1 MKVTV
6 TTLSDDIF
14 VLDVIE
20 DMELESFKALCE
32 IESNVP
38 VHEMVI
44 AFNGLPL
51 MNDKKSL
58 KDHGIR
64 DGDVVILQHMHQSG
78 AELNLHPLNGAIP
91 MLDFSSIRVPGASN
105 SRQSAA
111 SSSTIAR
118 MQNPRKEDDP
128 EIIRDMF
135 LANPDQLA
143 LLSQNNP
150 KLASALLSGNLERF
164 TTVLREQIKLREE
177 REAQR
182 LRMMNADPF
191 DTEAQ
196 RFIAEDIRQ
205 KNIEANMEAAME
217 YNPETFGSVV
227 MLYVN
232 CKVNGFPVK
241 AFIDTGAQSTI
252 MSDACA
258 ERCHIM
264 RLVDT
269 RWAGIAHGVGTQR
282 IIGRIHMVQIQ
293 IGNDHLTTSFT
304 VLAEQSMDMLL
315 GLDMLKRHQC
325 CIDLKKNVL
334 QIGTTGAETPFLAE
348 GDFKHS
354 YGCTIYL
361 HRLHNLN
368 TCFQLGELPEW
379 LRLSGYSDASIY
391 DVEEDKDD
399 KKGGPQR
406 ALEYGSRDAKKQ
418 RRQQDGQESN
428 SSSGTSSR
436 LGPIE
441 TTVFSHDPFTEETVK
456 EIESLGFSRVQVIA
470 ELRRFNGD
478 KTQATDALFT
488 KSLKF

>member
-6 TTLSDDIF
+6 TMLSDDIF

-32 IESNVP
+32 IECNVS

-64 DGDVVILQHMHQSG
+64 DGDVVILQHMHHSA

-91 MLDFSSIRVPGASN
+91 MLDFSTIRVPGASN
-105 SRQSAA
+105 SQQLPAP
-111 SSSTIAR
+111 SSSAIAR
-118 MQNPRKEDDP
+118 MQNTRKEDDP

-150 KLASALLSGNLERF
+150 KLASALLSGNLEKF
-164 TTVLREQIKLREE
+164 STVLKNQIKLREE

-205 KNIEANMEAAME
+205 KNIKANMEAAME

-241 AFIDTGAQSTI
+241 AFIDTGAQSTV

-269 RWAGIAHGVGTQR
+269 RWAGIAHGVGTQP

-315 GLDMLKRHQC
+315 GLDMLKSHQC

-348 GDFKHS
+348 G
-354 YGCTIYL
+354 
-361 HRLHNLN
+361 
-368 TCFQLGELPEW
+368 ELPEW
-379 LRLSGYSDASIY
+379 LRLSGYSDMSNY
-391 DVEEDKDD
+391 DVEDD
-399 KKGGPQR
+399 EGEMKGPR
-406 ALEYGSRDAKKQ
+406 ALEDGSRDAKK
-418 RRQQDGQESN
+418 
-428 SSSGTSSR
+428 
-436 LGPIE
+436 
-441 TTVFSHDPFTEETVK
+441 
-456 EIESLGFSRVQVIA
+456 
-470 ELRRFNGD
+470 
-478 KTQATDALFT
+478 
-488 KSLKF
+488 

>member
-1 MKVTV
+1 
-6 TTLSDDIF
+6 
-14 VLDVIE
+14 
-20 DMELESFKALCE
+20 
-32 IESNVP
+32 
-38 VHEMVI
+38 
-44 AFNGLPL
+44 
-51 MNDKKSL
+51 
-58 KDHGIR
+58 
-64 DGDVVILQHMHQSG
+64 
-78 AELNLHPLNGAIP
+78 
-91 MLDFSSIRVPGASN
+91 MLDFSSITVPGASN
-105 SRQSAA
+105 SRQPSA

-150 KLASALLSGNLERF
+150 KLASALLSGNLEKF

-227 MLYVN
+227 MLYIN

-264 RLVDT
+264 RLVDS

-334 QIGTTGAETPFLAE
+334 KIGTTGAETPFLAE
-348 GDFKHS
+348 
-354 YGCTIYL
+354 
-361 HRLHNLN
+361 
-368 TCFQLGELPEW
+368 GELPEW
-379 LRLSGYSDASIY
+379 LRLSGYSDASNY
-391 DVEEDKDD
+391 DVEDD
-399 KKGGPQR
+399 KNKKESQR
-406 ALEYGSRDAKKQ
+406 ALEHGSRDAKKQ
-418 RRQQDGQESN
+418 RRQPDGLESN
-428 SSSGTSSR
+428 SSSGTSNRS
-436 LGPIE
+436 GPIE

-456 EIESLGFSRVQVIA
+456 EIESLGFNRIEVIA

-488 KSLKF
+488 KSLRL

>member
-14 VLDVIE
+14 VLDVTE

-51 MNDKKSL
+51 MNDKESL
-58 KDHGIR
+58 KDHGIQ

-78 AELNLHPLNGAIP
+78 AELNLHPFNGAIP

-105 SRQSAA
+105 SRQSSA
-111 SSSTIAR
+111 SSSSIAR
-118 MQNPRKEDDP
+118 IQNPKNPRKEDDP
-128 EIIRDMF
+128 EKIRDMF
-135 LANPDQLA
+135 LANPGQLA

-150 KLASALLSGNLERF
+150 KLASALLSGSLERF
-164 TTVLREQIKLREE
+164 TTVLRKQIKLREE
-177 REAQR
+177 HEAQR
-182 LRMMNADPF
+182 LKMMNADPF
-191 DTEAQ
+191 DAEAQ
-196 RFIAEDIRQ
+196 LFIAEDIKQ
-205 KNIEANMEAAME
+205 KNIEANMKAAME

-227 MLYVN
+227 MLYIN

-258 ERCHIM
+258 ERCHMM

-304 VLAEQSMDMLL
+304 VLAEQSMDMML

-334 QIGTTGAETPFLAE
+334 KIGTTGAETPFLAE
-348 GDFKHS
+348 
-354 YGCTIYL
+354 
-361 HRLHNLN
+361 
-368 TCFQLGELPEW
+368 GELPEW

-391 DVEEDKDD
+391 DMEDDDEDNKDD
-399 KKGGPQR
+399 KKSSQR
-406 ALEYGSRDAKKQ
+406 ALEDGSRDAKKQ
-418 RRQQDGQESN
+418 RRQQGEWP
-428 SSSGTSSR
+428 G
-436 LGPIE
+436 
-441 TTVFSHDPFTEETVK
+441 K
-456 EIESLGFSRVQVIA
+456 
-470 ELRRFNGD
+470 
-478 KTQATDALFT
+478 
-488 KSLKF
+488 

>member
-20 DMELESFKALCE
+20 DMELSSFKALCE
-32 IESNVP
+32 IECNVP
-38 VHEMVI
+38 THEMMI

-51 MNDKKSL
+51 MDDKKSL
-58 KDHGIR
+58 KDHGIQ

-78 AELNLHPLNGAIP
+78 ADLNLHPFNGAIP
-91 MLDFSSIRVPGASN
+91 MLDFSTIRVPGAPSS
-105 SRQSAA
+105 SRQPGPSASA
-111 SSSTIAR
+111 IAR
-118 MQNPRKEDDP
+118 IQNPSSEDDP
-128 EIIRDMF
+128 EIIRQMV

-150 KLASALLSGNLERF
+150 ELASALISGNLETF
-164 TTVLREQIKLREE
+164 STVLKEQIKFREE

-191 DTEAQ
+191 DTETQ

-227 MLYVN
+227 MLYIN

-258 ERCHIM
+258 ERCHLM
-264 RLVDT
+264 RLVDS

-325 CIDLKKNVL
+325 CIDLKTNVL
-334 QIGTTGAETPFLAE
+334 TIGTTGAETPFLAE
-348 GDFKHS
+348 G
-354 YGCTIYL
+354 
-361 HRLHNLN
+361 
-368 TCFQLGELPEW
+368 ELPEW
-379 LRLSGYSDASIY
+379 LRLSGYSDMSMY
-391 DVEEDKDD
+391 DIEDD
-399 KKGGPQR
+399 KKGDKKGPQR
-406 ALEYGSRDAKKQ
+406 SEEDSSRDVKKQ
-418 RRQQDGQESN
+418 RRQNEDQASN
-428 SSSGTSSR
+428 NASGTSSR
-436 LGPIE
+436 IGAIE
-441 TTVFSHDPFTEETVK
+441 TTVFAHDPFTEETVK
-456 EIESLGFSRVQVIA
+456 EIESLGFNRVQVIA
-470 ELRRFNGD
+470 ELRKFNGD
-478 KTQATDALFT
+478 KAKATDSLFT
-488 KSLKF
+488 KSIRL

>member
-32 IESNVP
+32 IECNIP

-58 KDHGIR
+58 KDHGIM
-64 DGDVVILQHMHQSG
+64 DGDAVILQHMHHSA

-91 MLDFSSIRVPGASN
+91 MLDFSTIRVPGTSN
-105 SRQSAA
+105 SRQA
-111 SSSTIAR
+111 SSSSAIAR
-118 MQNPRKEDDP
+118 VQNSRKEDDP

-150 KLASALLSGNLERF
+150 KLASALLSGDLERF
-164 TTVLREQIKLREE
+164 SNVLEEQIKLREE

-205 KNIEANMEAAME
+205 KNIKANIEAAME
-217 YNPETFGSVV
+217 YNPEIFGSVV

-269 RWAGIAHGVGTQR
+269 RWSGIARGVGTQC

-293 IGNDHLTTSFT
+293 
-304 VLAEQSMDMLL
+304 
-315 GLDMLKRHQC
+315 
-325 CIDLKKNVL
+325 IDLKKNVL

-348 GDFKHS
+348 G
-354 YGCTIYL
+354 
-361 HRLHNLN
+361 
-368 TCFQLGELPEW
+368 ELPEW
-379 LRLSGYSDASIY
+379 LRLSGYSDMSNY
-391 DVEEDKDD
+391 DVEDD
-399 KKGGPQR
+399 QEENKEKGSR
-406 ALEYGSRDAKKQ
+406 ALEDGSKNAKKQ
-418 RRQQDGQESN
+418 HRQHDKPE
-428 SSSGTSSR
+428 SSSGMSSR
-436 LGPIE
+436 AGPIE
-441 TTVFSHDPFTEETVK
+441 STVFSHDPFTEETVK
-456 EIESLGFSRVQVIA
+456 EIQSLGFGRVQVIA

-488 KSLKF
+488 KNLGL

>member
-91 MLDFSSIRVPGASN
+91 MLDFSSIRVPGASS
-105 SRQSAA
+105 SRQPTA

-164 TTVLREQIKLREE
+164 TTVLREQIKVREE

-348 GDFKHS
+348 G
-354 YGCTIYL
+354 
-361 HRLHNLN
+361 
-368 TCFQLGELPEW
+368 ELPEW

-391 DVEEDKDD
+391 DTEDDKDD
-399 KKGGPQR
+399 KRGGPQR
-406 ALEYGSRDAKKQ
+406 ALDYGSRDAKKQ
-418 RRQQDGQESN
+418 RRQQEAQENN

-436 LGPIE
+436 LGSIE
-441 TTVFSHDPFTEETVK
+441 TTVFPHDPFTEETVK

-488 KSLKF
+488 KSFRL

>member
-32 IESNVP
+32 IECNVP

-64 DGDVVILQHMHQSG
+64 DGDAVILQHMHHSA

-91 MLDFSSIRVPGASN
+91 MLDFSTIRVPGTSN
-105 SRQSAA
+105 SAQAP
-111 SSSTIAR
+111 SSSAIAR
-118 MQNPRKEDDP
+118 MQSPRKEDDP

-150 KLASALLSGNLERF
+150 KLARALLSGNLERF
-164 TTVLREQIKLREE
+164 STVLKEQIKLREE

-217 YNPETFGSVV
+217 YNPEIFGSVV

-241 AFIDTGAQSTI
+241 AFIDTGAQLTI

-269 RWAGIAHGVGTQR
+269 RWAGIAHGVGTQS

-348 GDFKHS
+348 G
-354 YGCTIYL
+354 
-361 HRLHNLN
+361 
-368 TCFQLGELPEW
+368 ELPEW
-379 LRLSGYSDASIY
+379 LRLSGYSDVSNY
-391 DVEEDKDD
+391 DVEDD
-399 KKGGPQR
+399 KGEGKGSR
-406 ALEYGSRDAKKQ
+406 ALEDGSRDAKKQ
-418 RRQQDGQESN
+418 RQQHDKPGGF
-428 SSSGTSSR
+428 SGMSSR
-436 LGPIE
+436 AGPIE
-441 TTVFSHDPFTEETVK
+441 STVFSHDPFTEETVK
-456 EIESLGFSRVQVIA
+456 EIQSLGFGRVQVIA

-488 KSLKF
+488 KNLRL